1 MPVMCFESD
10 LYVGVYNCDF
20 ELFIVSLLS
29 FKIHVLIGNTEK
41 NVCFLSL
48 KLLCF
53 RLLVTDLRKLR
64 MHQIASF
71 LSKVP
76 WAHAHAP

>member
-29 FKIHVLIGNTEK
+29 FKIHVLIGNTENK
-41 NVCFLSL
+41 T
-48 KLLCF
+48 KLCSGP
-53 RLLVTDLRKLR
+53 
-64 MHQIASF
+64 ASP
-71 LSKVP
+71 V
-76 WAHAHAP
+76 HVGV

>member
-41 NVCFLSL
+41 KCLFLIL
-48 KLLCF
+48 KIVVF
-53 RLLVTDLRKLR
+53 
-64 MHQIASF
+64 
-71 LSKVP
+71 
-76 WAHAHAP
+76 